1 MGIVKKFIFAQLH
14 FSGFQVI
21 HTNYDLERTNMK
33 NIAYDL
39 YSQGEY
45 AQAEGAYRMYLAFDP
60 SDPDANIMLGTCL
73 ARQGKY
79 DEAIRYFQQGIEL
92 SIDDKE
98 RAGAYFEIGSIY
110 DKLKDYAKNDEA
122 THCYEKG
129 SKLEKEDEE
138 RALDHEIRAD
148 FHFDRDEWEEA
159 IENYEA
165 VIRLSTEQ
173 KTAGNFN
180 NLDFVYEELKEYVR
194 AEIGYREH
202 FAFDPSDPGAN
213 IKLDRCLVE
222 LGITFGLKETY
233 YEAIPY
239 LKSTIEMSTSEEERG
254 LAYKHL
260 GTAYMQLKG
269 YANAEVAFRECLAID
284 PSVPD
289 VHIMLGSCLRY
300 QEKYEEA
307 AQCYQKAIEVS
318 TDNEKR
324 SLAHVQLGDVYR
336 KLDDYV
342 KAEIAYREA
351 LALDSSNPDVHSI
364 LGSCLRYQE
373 KNDEAILCYQKAIKR
388 ISNKEERAWP
398 HECLADIY
406 FCKKEWK
413 EAIKH
418 YKAAIRLDDEYKT
431 TGNVLNLG
439 SAYEEL
445 GEYAKAEKEYL
456 KALDIYHRLS
466 DPNIKLAN
474 CLIVQGRNS
483 GNLRK
488 YAESIYFLK
497 VAHNYCI
504 DEDELILIY
513 EYLETVYMQL
523 EAYEE
528 AEDTFRDFL
537 LLDSLEAYPNM
548 MLGTFLV
555 CQERYDEG
563 ISHYQKAIDFA
574 KKDRERI
581 TAYAKLGAAYDELK
595 DHERAQAAYR
605 ECLAL
610 DSSYVPANLNFGT
623 SLLHQGK
630 SEEAIPYFEKVL
642 ECGND
647 DERSFA
653 SEKLKD
659 LNAEKKKGRR
669 NSETSSRRNVTAHI
683 KVFDV
688 KEYSD
693 VEIPDFSNIHDDDTN
708 EK

>member
-1 MGIVKKFIFAQLH
+1 
-14 FSGFQVI
+14 
-21 HTNYDLERTNMK
+21 MK

-39 YSQGEY
+39 YNQGKY
-45 AQAEGAYRMYLAFDP
+45 AQAEGAYRVCLALAP

-73 ARQGKY
+73 AHQGKY
-79 DEAIRYFQQGIEL
+79 DEAISYFQQGIGL
-92 SIDDKE
+92 STDDKE

-129 SKLEKEDEE
+129 SKLEKEDEV

-165 VIRLSTEQ
+165 AIRLSTEQ

-180 NLDFVYEELKEYVR
+180 NLGSAYEELEEYVR
-194 AEIGYREH
+194 AEIAYHEYL
-202 FAFDPSDPGAN
+202 AFDSSVPDPN
-213 IKLDRCLVE
+213 VKLGRCLVE
-222 LGITFGLKETY
+222 LGMTFGLKEKY
-233 YEAIPY
+233 YEAISY

-254 LAYKHL
+254 FAYKHL
-260 GTAYMQLKG
+260 GTAYMQLKD
-269 YANAEVAFRECLAID
+269 YANAEVAFRECLVID
-284 PSVPD
+284 PSVSD

-318 TDNEKR
+318 TNNEER
-324 SLAHVQLGDVYR
+324 SLVHVQLGDVYS
-336 KLDDYV
+336 KLNDYV

-351 LALDSSNPDVHSI
+351 LALDSSNPDVHI
-364 LGSCLRYQE
+364 MLGSCLRCQE
-373 KNDEAILCYQKAIKR
+373 KYEQAILCYQKAIKR
-388 ISNKEERAWP
+388 ISNKEERAWT

-406 FCKKEWK
+406 FYKKEWK

-431 TGNVLNLG
+431 TGNLVNLG
-439 SAYEEL
+439 SAYEGL
-445 GEYAKAEKEYL
+445 GDYAKAEKEYL

-466 DPNIKLAN
+466 EPNLKLAN

-483 GNLRK
+483 GILSK
-488 YAESIYFLK
+488 YAEAIYYLK
-497 VAHNYCI
+497 VAHNYSI

-523 EAYEE
+523 EAYAE
-528 AEDTFRDFL
+528 AEDTFREFL
-537 LLDSLEAYPNM
+537 FFDPLIAYPNI

-563 ISHYQKAIDFA
+563 ISYYQKAIDFA

-610 DSSYVPANLNFGT
+610 DPSYVPANLNFGT

-630 SEEAIPYFEKVL
+630 FEEAIPYFEKGI
-642 ECGND
+642 EFGD
-647 DERSFA
+647 EKERSFA
-653 SEKLKD
+653 SEKLEELYAD
-659 LNAEKKKGRR
+659 KG
-669 NSETSSRRNVTAHI
+669 
-683 KVFDV
+683 K
-688 KEYSD
+688 
-693 VEIPDFSNIHDDDTN
+693 
-708 EK
+708 